1 VLNSVPSKIFIIL
14 VGWCPKSA
22 VKIKRNLAPFV
33 NFPKMRPFSTK
44 ILFKHFLWMTKKKKK
59 QSSLFQHVHTEHF
72 VINDKKTVITFIK
85 HHENLSITFWKTC
98 KRRTSKMRLN
108 FTANSFVF
116 GCKYHENA
124 LSSFF
129 YKPCKVKRSKMRLN
143 FTANS
148 FVFGCKLPENAPRTF
163 VVNFANRE
171 RIKCVWTSQQT
182 SLFMDT

>member
-1 VLNSVPSKIFIIL
+1 
-14 VGWCPKSA
+14 
-22 VKIKRNLAPFV
+22 
-33 NFPKMRPFSTK
+33 
-44 ILFKHFLWMTKKKKK
+44 
-59 QSSLFQHVHTEHF
+59 
-72 VINDKKTVITFIK
+72 
-85 HHENLSITFWKTC
+85 
-98 KRRTSKMRLN
+98 MRLS

-171 RIKCVWTSQQT
+171 RIKCV
-182 SLFMDT
+182 